1 MAIEVISTIRPK
13 NNGDFPIVLS
23 NDLKGG
29 IHYVE
34 KINDIELIPKDRVQ
48 YGMLCY
54 AKKEDSYFVYL
65 PAAITKKENGETI
78 TRSEGWQLIPG
89 FASTENT
96 INLSELHKHA
106 NKDVLDKITDENLT
120 KLAGLENYDDT
131 EIRRLVDDKVDKIEG
146 HSLISDENLTKLA
159 GLENYDDTEIRRLID
174 EKTVTLDDTYQ
185 RIFRVDNDNEVE
197 QILNNYGNAVGT
209 GSMAFVKST
218 KNTYL
223 FLGDNEW
230 ANINTFGNNSK
241 IHVGDTPPD
250 DKTMIWIDTSDD
262 TINENILEETNNSML
277 KAILDSI
284 SSLRKDVD
292 TIKSIIKNGNITWPD
307 DDDDNDPV
315 ETVTY
320 LVDES
325 GEYIFITEDGDCII
339 DELVEYTEPEKP
351 IVLTSRLCLEN
362 GDFFITESGDYIVD
376 ETNEET
382 EEPEVPSATVG
393 NKLIGET
400 GDTLIT
406 EIGDTIIQEM

>member
-106 NKDVLDKITDENLT
+106 NKDVLDKIT
-120 KLAGLENYDDT
+120 
-131 EIRRLVDDKVDKIEG
+131 
-146 HSLISDENLTKLA
+146 DENLTKLA